1 MANRKI
7 KIALISIIVISISLT
22 FALFIGYR
30 YFFKKPAKIIPVIAE
45 GSTITIEKI
54 HQTSTKD
61 GVVEWNLDA
70 GSATYSADKKE
81 AFFKELSLTFF
92 TKDNRKIFLT
102 ADNGILKTES
112 NDIEVSGSITVKND
126 EYQLKTEKIH
136 YEHDKRIIYS
146 KVPVEISG
154 KSLNLVAGSMTIDLN
169 LNKAELN
176 GKVEGIIGDK
186 ISF

>member
-30 YFFKKPAKIIPVIAE
+30 YFFKKPGKVIPVIAD

-54 HQTSTKD
+54 HQTSTKN

-70 GSATYSADKKE
+70 GSATYSADRKE
-81 AFFKELSLTFF
+81 AFFKDLSVTFF
-92 TKDNRKIFLT
+92 TKDNQKIFLT
-102 ADNGILKTES
+102 ADSGILKTES
-112 NDIEVSGSITVKND
+112 NDIEISGNIIIKNE
-126 EYQLKTEKIH
+126 EYLLKTEKIH
-136 YEHDKRIIYS
+136 YEHDKRIIFS
-146 KVPVEISG
+146 MVPVKISG
-154 KSLNLVAGSMTIDLN
+154 DSLNLAAGSMTIDLN
-169 LNKAELN
+169 LNKAELS

>member
-1 MANRKI
+1 MANRKT
-7 KIALISIIVISISLT
+7 KIALISVIVLTISLT

-30 YFFKKPAKIIPVIAE
+30 YFLKKPGKVISVIAD

-54 HQTSTKD
+54 HQTSSKN

-81 AFFKELSLTFF
+81 AFLKDLSLTFF
-92 TKDNRKIFLT
+92 TKENQKIFLT
-102 ADNGILKTES
+102 ANNGILKTES
-112 NDIEVSGSITVKND
+112 NDIEISGRIIVKND
-126 EYQLKTEKIH
+126 EYMLKTEKIN
-136 YEHDKRIIYS
+136 YEHDKRIIFS
-146 KVPVEISG
+146 NVPVEISG
-154 KSLNLVAGSMTIDLN
+154 RSLNLVAGSMTIDLN
-169 LNKAELN
+169 SNKAELS

>member
-7 KIALISIIVISISLT
+7 KIVLISVIVITISLT

-30 YFFKKPAKIIPVIAE
+30 YFSKKPEKIIPVIID

-54 HQTSTKD
+54 HQTSTKN

-81 AFFKELSLTFF
+81 AFLKDLSLTFF
-92 TKDNRKIFLT
+92 TKENQKIFLT
-102 ADNGILKTES
+102 ANNGILKTES
-112 NDIEVSGSITVKND
+112 NDIEIFGSIIIKND
-126 EYQLKTEKIH
+126 EYMLKTEKIN
-136 YEHDKRIIYS
+136 YQHDKRIIFS
-146 KVPVEISG
+146 SVPVEISG
-154 KSLNLVAGSMTIDLN
+154 KSLNLVASSMTIDLN
-169 LNKAELN
+169 LNKAELS

-186 ISF
+186 VSF